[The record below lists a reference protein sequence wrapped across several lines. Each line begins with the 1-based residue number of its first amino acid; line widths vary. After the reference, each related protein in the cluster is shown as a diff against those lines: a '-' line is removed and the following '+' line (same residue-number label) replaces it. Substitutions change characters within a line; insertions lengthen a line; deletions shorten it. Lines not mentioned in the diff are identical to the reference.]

1 LAGETETDMRA
12 RRSSALRAIGRSLG
26 EGVMWMGFGWY
37 GTHLPHPHPWP
48 EYVFPPA
55 EQPYLPP
62 LSQEEFARWTAL
74 VDDL

>member
-37 GTHLPHPHPWP
+37 GSPLPHPWTG
-48 EYVFPPA
+48 YVIPPA
-55 EQPYLPP
+55 EQPCLPP
-62 LSQEEFARWTAL
+62 LSEEEFARWTAL
-74 VDDL
+74 VEDL